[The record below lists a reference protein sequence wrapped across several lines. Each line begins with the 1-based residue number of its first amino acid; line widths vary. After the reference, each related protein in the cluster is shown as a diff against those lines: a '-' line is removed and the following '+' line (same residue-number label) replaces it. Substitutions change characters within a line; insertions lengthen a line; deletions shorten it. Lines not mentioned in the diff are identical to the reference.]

1 MRLASA
7 RDGYS
12 QLFHAVLPTIVEAL
26 PPRPTQ
32 TLFSTGINSH
42 DRNLNDELVL
52 KNSITLLRFEI
63 QEMQKVLTEANSEY
77 DLSNEAYAQAS
88 SALEDVLSLFEE
100 RVDDVILDCHTQTPD
115 DHGSFKI
122 SVCALL
128 PSTVIRY
135 KSVIENEIRVLFI
148 LAKSP

>member
-26 PPRPTQ
+26 PPRPAQ

-77 DLSNEAYAQAS
+77 DLSNDAYAQAS

-100 RVDDVILDCHTQTPD
+100 RIDDVILDYHTQRP
-115 DHGSFKI
+115 DHGSFTV
-122 SVCALL
+122 SVCALAFSL
-128 PSTVIRY
+128 VIRH